1 MDFRPLAPIV
11 AAAALGSCAAFPQEQ
26 KRTAIAFVGG
36 TLVDPASGMAQRA
49 DIVVV
54 GDRVVVPHAA
64 VPPSALRVDVRG
76 KYLVPGLSGWAR
88 AF

>member
-1 MDFRPLAPIV
+1 
-11 AAAALGSCAAFPQEQ
+11 
-26 KRTAIAFVGG
+26 
-36 TLVDPASGMAQRA
+36 MAQRA